1 MNKPALEGQSE
12 EERKQ
17 EQEAWQHLIKLL
29 NAERQ
34 AIEQTGEETV
44 DSQ

>member
-12 EERKQ
+12 EERIQ
-17 EQEAWQHLIKLL
+17 EQEAWQQLIKVL

-34 AIEQTGEETV
+34 AIEQTGEEAA